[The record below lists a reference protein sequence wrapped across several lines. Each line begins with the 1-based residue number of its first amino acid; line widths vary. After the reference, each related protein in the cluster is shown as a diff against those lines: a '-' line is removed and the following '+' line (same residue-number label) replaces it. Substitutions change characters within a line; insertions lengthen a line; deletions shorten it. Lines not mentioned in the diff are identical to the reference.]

1 MKRIRTEYRAHG
13 RASEEKD
20 KRDRPNHAKEFFNI
34 LFQISGI
41 LRSIII
47 KTISSSSMG
56 DELEV
61 QIVQLGC

>member
-1 MKRIRTEYRAHG
+1 MKRISTEYRAHG

-20 KRDRPNHAKEFFNI
+20 NTDRPNYAKEFFNI

-61 QIVQLGC
+61 QMVQLGC

>member
-47 KTISSSSMG
+47 KTISSSSKR
-56 DELEV
+56 
-61 QIVQLGC
+61 